1 MSSHVERSD
10 IPDIATLLVTL
21 GARLGQETTRDG
33 KQMPVGEAA
42 WWASL
47 DYQPGPRAANTDP
60 GGGNRWET
68 DETSGEVQPVPND
81 ATGETATSHDPTS
94 LTHAR
99 YRALLGWL
107 QDNADDLRN
116 LLSTLLPPQPNT
128 KVVNCDG
135 CGAPKPVD
143 AHKPQDLDALAAAGW
158 CRSCFRV
165 DGHLERITTDRNGAR
180 RYASL
185 CRWCGDFRAGH
196 GALEP
201 PLAIL
206 RARLQGRRI
215 TPADVEKHCPHCKG
229 EGERNGQ
236 RRGRRGWVRA

>member
-47 DYQPGPRAANTDP
+47 DFQPGPRAANTDP

-107 QDNADDLRN
+107 QDNADDLRR

-128 KVVNCDG
+128 KVIDCAG
-135 CGAPKPVD
+135 CGAPKAID
-143 AHKPQDLDALAAAGW
+143 IRKPRDLTEIAAAGYCKSCHRDDKYLERIQTDKQGIRYYADY
-158 CRSCFRV
+158 CRSCGSFKA
-165 DGHLERITTDRNGAR
+165 E
-180 RYASL
+180 
-185 CRWCGDFRAGH
+185 H
-196 GALEP
+196 GMEP
-201 PLAIL
+201 PLELL
-206 RARLQGRRI
+206 RKRHVFGRRI
-215 TPADVEKHCPHCKG
+215 SVAEVEAACPHCKKKAKVDAKK
-229 EGERNGQ
+229 RK
-236 RRGRRGWVRA
+236 AS